1 MLGELLTTKNSTIQN
16 GNGSTTEV
24 EKLGDRGRLGAPMG
38 AETARGAVEK
48 YKAAHTPP
56 PDAAN

>member
-1 MLGELLTTKNSTIQN
+1 MLGELLTTKNSTIQ
-16 GNGSTTEV
+16 NGSTTEV

-38 AETARGAVEK
+38 AETARGAVEN

>member
-1 MLGELLTTKNSTIQN
+1 MLGELLTTKNSTIQ
-16 GNGSTTEV
+16 NGSTTEV

-48 YKAAHTPP
+48 YKAAHTLP